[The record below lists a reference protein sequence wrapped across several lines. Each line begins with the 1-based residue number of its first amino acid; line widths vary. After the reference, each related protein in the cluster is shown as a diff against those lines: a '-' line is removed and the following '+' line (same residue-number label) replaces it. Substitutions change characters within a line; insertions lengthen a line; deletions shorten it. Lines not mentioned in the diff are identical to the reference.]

1 MTIYIY
7 LSANAIHCKWHV
19 ETEEGGEEED
29 VAIKERE
36 RLGAL

>member
-1 MTIYIY
+1 MMIYIC

-19 ETEEGGEEED
+19 ETEGGGEED
-29 VAIKERE
+29 VAIKNRE